1 MRATAISIPWTDMTL
16 SLIHILSFCGDDMG
30 GGQVRFQEKY
40 GFNFYRMEEGMV
52 RMCRSET
59 YANGRILGT
68 LTF

>member
-1 MRATAISIPWTDMTL
+1 MKPYYNQSAEDVQKQINGGMEPL
-16 SLIHILSFCGDDMG
+16 SDSK
-30 GGQVRFQEKY
+30 VKENQEKY